1 MKKLIHLSKLMFLFC
16 FFLSHGQEITQN
28 ETVGKVYVI
37 NAKSGNA
44 YTHLY
49 FPKPNFI
56 LKKGGFADYDALV
69 GKKIKVTKI
78 AKEKD
83 SGTIVTFELENG
95 TKFFGT
101 YKVVN
106 GNIEKAIENGEI
118 SPAL

>member
-1 MKKLIHLSKLMFLFC
+1 MKKIIHLSKLMFLFC
-16 FFLSHGQEITQN
+16 FFISHGQEITQN

-44 YTHLY
+44 YTHIY

-56 LKKGGFADYDALV
+56 IKKGGFANYDALV

-78 AKEKD
+78 AKENK

-95 TKFFGT
+95 EKFFGT
-101 YKVVN
+101 HKVVD

-118 SPAL
+118 TAVL